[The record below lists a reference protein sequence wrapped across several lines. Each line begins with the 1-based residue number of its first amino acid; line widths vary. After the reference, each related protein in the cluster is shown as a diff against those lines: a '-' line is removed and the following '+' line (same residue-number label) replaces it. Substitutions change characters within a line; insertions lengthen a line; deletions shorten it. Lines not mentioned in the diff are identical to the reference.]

1 MGDFEFNSRLQALL
15 IANSTSGFVEYVEG
29 LLGRYE
35 IETERCSDIYEAVG
49 LLAKKQGGDTLVFG
63 FFEQLNKEKGRFFQK
78 LSEKQIPCCCFVE
91 RNIAQQQKAVTN
103 KNNIF
108 VVNKLNDIEMV
119 LIKLL
124 EFDGVK
130 QSAQKKK
137 RNPADFN
144 ADDFAATEAEI
155 DALLGGE

>member
-1 MGDFEFNSRLQALL
+1 MGDFEFNSQLQALL
-15 IANSTSGFVEYVEG
+15 IANSASGFVEYVED

-35 IETERCSDIYEAVG
+35 IETERCSDIYEAVV
-49 LLAKKQGGDTLVFG
+49 LLAKKQGGSILVFG

-78 LSEKQIPCCCFVE
+78 LSEKQIPCCCFAE

-103 KNNIF
+103 KNNVF
-108 VVNKLNDIEMV
+108 VVNKLNEIEAV
-119 LIKLL
+119 LMKLL
-124 EFDGVK
+124 EFDGVR
-130 QSAQKKK
+130 QSAQKE
-137 RNPADFN
+137 NQHPSDFN